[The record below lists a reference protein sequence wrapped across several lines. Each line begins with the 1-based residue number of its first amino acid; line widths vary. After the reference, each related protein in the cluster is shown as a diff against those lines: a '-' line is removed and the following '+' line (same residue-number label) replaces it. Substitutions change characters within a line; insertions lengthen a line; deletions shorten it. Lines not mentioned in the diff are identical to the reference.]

1 VVVAGKRSDWIGGFD
16 LWHGIG
22 SPDLLGG
29 VAAGILLTFVQ
40 SLHWIGAKARM
51 LVHGAAMVIVFS
63 VSMLEMCNT
72 IRMDGWGLSIFYA
85 VVLTLFASLIIAL
98 IDYQANVPGFGSG

>member
-1 VVVAGKRSDWIGGFD
+1 
-16 LWHGIG
+16 
-22 SPDLLGG
+22 
-29 VAAGILLTFVQ
+29 
-40 SLHWIGAKARM
+40 
-51 LVHGAAMVIVFS
+51 MVIVFS

-72 IRMDGWGLSIFYA
+72 IRMDGWGLSIFYV